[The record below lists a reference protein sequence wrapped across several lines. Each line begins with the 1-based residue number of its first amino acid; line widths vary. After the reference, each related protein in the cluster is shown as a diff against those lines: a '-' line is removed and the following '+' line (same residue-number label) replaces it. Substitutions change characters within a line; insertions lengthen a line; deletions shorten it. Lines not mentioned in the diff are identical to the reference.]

1 MAAITYSATEDAF
14 MFGEFDTGIP
24 SSAAVRWS
32 TESKPAP
39 VVWMKRMDGIRSRQK
54 ASTYG
59 WDGGSRS
66 ACALSAA
73 AIRTWL
79 PLGGKKCRERVSG
92 RVIPDSVNRERG
104 SRLRTFMAFS
114 FSPLERQRL
123 SRFATTRFLFRFR
136 GKRRNASPKAS
147 GDGTPAMRG
156 SLFHLPHHGGQPR
169 AQRL

>member
-59 WDGGSRS
+59 WGR
-66 ACALSAA
+66 
-73 AIRTWL
+73 
-79 PLGGKKCRERVSG
+79 REQK
-92 RVIPDSVNRERG
+92 
-104 SRLRTFMAFS
+104 RLRA
-114 FSPLERQRL
+114 LCRRDQDVAAVGRQKMQRKGFRKGHTGFRKPGTGEQAEDL
-123 SRFATTRFLFRFR
+123 HGVLLFA
-136 GKRRNASPKAS
+136 S
-147 GDGTPAMRG
+147 
-156 SLFHLPHHGGQPR
+156 
-169 AQRL
+169 

>member
-79 PLGGKKCRERVSG
+79 PLGGKNAEKGFPEGSYR
-92 RVIPDSVNRERG
+92 IP
-104 SRLRTFMAFS
+104 
-114 FSPLERQRL
+114 
-123 SRFATTRFLFRFR
+123 
-136 GKRRNASPKAS
+136 
-147 GDGTPAMRG
+147 
-156 SLFHLPHHGGQPR
+156 
-169 AQRL
+169 